1 MRAARAAGIVAV
13 APSFCPLPTEVFA
26 SSGSLRC
33 CHNRVVKGARG
44 DAVADDLGVGSLLER
59 ERELGLLDRYLADA
73 ERARGRLVVLEGPA
87 GIGKT
92 SLLRAAT
99 GHARRRGLT
108 VLAARGAPLEQ
119 NFAYG
124 AVRQMFEPLSL
135 RRGGPAADDILTGAA
150 GLALRALGQ
159 GEPGRESSVDD
170 LSFSSL
176 HGLYWLTAN
185 LATRTPLLLV
195 VDDCQWADGASMRF
209 LAYLGARLDGMR
221 VLVVVAM
228 RSGDPAA
235 YPELVGEIRSLAA
248 GEAIRP
254 SPLGTGA
261 AARLVRG
268 DLDSASD
275 GFCRACHA
283 ATGGNPLLLHSL
295 VAALVEDRVQPDDE
309 AAARVIRY
317 GAESI
322 SRQLARRLALLP
334 NGSDAFVRALAVL
347 GPASPLRHLANIA
360 GLDLER
366 AADIADALRAASI
379 LAPSLELDFAH
390 PILRVAAD
398 ETMGA
403 DERALAHARAA
414 RLLAAD
420 GAPPDRLALHLL
432 HAHPRGDAAVVAVLR
447 AAAAVASGRGAPE
460 TAATCLRR
468 ALEEPPPRALR
479 GALLLELGLAQ
490 MATRRDPHAVAELR
504 EAITLIEVPPDRL
517 AAALRAGRA
526 LGVAGYFD
534 EAAATLEE
542 VPEFDLRIEAEL
554 AANHCQ
560 IAAHEPAAL
569 AHLAHYREPQ
579 LPPGEGRQLMLVM
592 LAHRSL
598 CAGDHASVAAS
609 LLERACRGP
618 ELLDAGSLVAVYAAM
633 DLMLVDRFADAER
646 LCTAVT
652 DDAQRR
658 GAASTAAT
666 FAFPRA
672 FAFLRRGMLRDA
684 EADARWS
691 FEQKIS
697 MGVEHGP
704 PWPLACLVD
713 SLTELGDF
721 TGAEEALAKMSTF
734 TTRQPEML
742 AWAFVVEAR
751 GRLRVAQGRTREGI
765 ADLLDAGVRWDRLG
779 CLGAGI
785 VRWRADAALALAQI
799 GERDE
804 ARRLAAEQ
812 LELARATGLP
822 RALGAATRVA
832 GVVAPR
838 AERLPLLCTAVSL
851 LEQSPARLDLARA
864 LVDLGAAIRRDGRA
878 VQARDP
884 LRRGL
889 ELAHRAGAAP
899 LSRQARDELVAAGGR
914 PRRPVFTG
922 IEALT
927 ASEIRVAR
935 LAAEG
940 RTNRETAERLFVT
953 QRTVETHLAH
963 VFQKLSIKGR
973 DELPRDLAAP
983 RS

>member
-1 MRAARAAGIVAV
+1 
-13 APSFCPLPTEVFA
+13 
-26 SSGSLRC
+26 
-33 CHNRVVKGARG
+33 VVTGGRG
-44 DAVADDLGVGSLLER
+44 VDAVVGDFGVGSLLER
-59 ERELGLLDRYLADA
+59 ERELELLDRCLADA
-73 ERARGRLVVLEGPA
+73 QRARGRLVVVDGPA

-99 GHARRRGLT
+99 EQARGRGLT

-119 NFAYG
+119 NFSYG
-124 AVRQMFEPLSL
+124 AVRQLFEPLSL
-135 RRGGPAADDILTGAA
+135 RGGRPADDDILIGAA
-150 GLALRALGQ
+150 TLALRALGQ
-159 GEPGRESSVDD
+159 GEPGRDSSAED
-170 LSFSSL
+170 LSFSTL

-185 LATRTPLLLV
+185 LASRAPLLLI

-209 LAYLGARLDGMR
+209 LAYLGARLDGLR

-228 RSGDPAA
+228 RSGDRAA
-235 YPELVGEIRSLAA
+235 YPELLGEVRSLAT

-254 SPLGTGA
+254 PPLGTDGA
-261 AARLVRG
+261 ACVVRG
-268 DLDSASD
+268 HLDSATD
-275 GFCRACHA
+275 GFCRACHT

-295 VAALVEDRVQPDDE
+295 VAALVAEGIDPNDE
-309 AAARVIRY
+309 TAARVTRY
-317 GAESI
+317 GTESI

-334 NGSDAFVRALAVL
+334 TGAAAFVRALAVL
-347 GPASPLRHLANIA
+347 GQRSPLRHLADLA

-398 ETMGA
+398 EMMGP
-403 DERALAHARAA
+403 DERALTHARAA
-414 RLLAAD
+414 KLLWDD

-432 HAHPRGDAAVVAVLR
+432 HAHPRGDVAVVEVLR
-447 AAAAVASGRGAPE
+447 AAAAVAAGRGAPE
-460 TAATCLRR
+460 TAAACLRR
-468 ALEEPPPRALR
+468 ALDEPPPRVLR
-479 GALLLELGLAQ
+479 GPLLLELGLAQ
-490 MATRRDPHAVAELR
+490 MATRRDPLAVAKFC
-504 EAITLIEVPPDRL
+504 EAITLIEVPRDRL

-534 EAAATLEE
+534 EAAAILEQ
-542 VPEFDLRIEAEL
+542 VPGFDLRIEAEL

-560 IAAHEPAAL
+560 IATQESATL
-569 AHLAHYREPQ
+569 AHLVPYRDTY

-598 CAGDHASVAAS
+598 CAGDPAAVAAA
-609 LLERACRGP
+609 LLERACQGP
-618 ELLDAGSLVAVYAAM
+618 ELLAAESLVTVYAAM
-633 DLMLVDRFADAER
+633 DLMLVDRLDDAER

-652 DDAQRR
+652 EDAQRR
-658 GAASTAAT
+658 GAASTVAT

-672 FAFLRRGMLRDA
+672 FAFLHRGMLRDA

-691 FEQKIS
+691 FEQKMS

-704 PWPLACLVD
+704 PWPLACLVE

-734 TTRQPEML
+734 NPRQPDML
-742 AWAFVVEAR
+742 AWAFVIEAR
-751 GRLRVAQGRTREGI
+751 GRLRVAQGNTREGI
-765 ADLLDAGVRWDRLG
+765 ADLLEAGRRWDRLR
-779 CLGAGI
+779 CFSAGI
-785 VRWRADAALALAQI
+785 VRWRGDAAVALAQI
-799 GERDE
+799 GEKDE

-812 LELARATGLP
+812 LELAKVTGLA
-822 RALGAATRVA
+822 RVIGSATLVA

-838 AERLPLLCTAVSL
+838 GHRLSLLGRAVGL
-851 LEQSPARLDLARA
+851 LEQSPARLELSRA
-864 LVDLGAAIRRDGRA
+864 LVECGAAIRRDGRA
-878 VQARDP
+878 AQARDP

-899 LSRQARDELVAAGGR
+899 LAQRARDELVAAGGR

-927 ASEIRVAR
+927 ASEFRVAR

-973 DELPRDLAAP
+973 DELPRELAAP
-983 RS
+983 